1 MVAFVDSAVWIGSR
15 FDEDPNHKAA
25 RGLLSGRRDLC
36 TSNFVID
43 EVVSFFMG
51 SRRHGL
57 PRLERK
63 KAARD
68 FLDLVQKSTDIRV
81 ITITGDHFA
90 SAKAESENRPFGLTI
105 TDWTTVIVMK
115 ELGIA
120 ELLTFDKEFRKLKRI
135 PGYEFLQVRSRR

>member
-1 MVAFVDSAVWIGSR
+1 MVAFVDSAVWIGSI
-15 FDEDPNHKAA
+15 FDEDPSHKAA
-25 RGLLSGRRDLC
+25 KGLLSGRTDLC

-63 KAARD
+63 KRAID
-68 FLDLVQKSTDIRV
+68 FLDIVQKSTDVQV
-81 ITITGDHFA
+81 ITITGDHFS
-90 SAKAESENRPFGLTI
+90 SAKLEAEKHPLGLTI
-105 TDWTTVIVMK
+105 TDWTNVIVMK

-120 ELLTFDKEFRKLKRI
+120 QLLTFDKEFRKVKRI
-135 PGYEFLQVRSRR
+135 PGYEFLQVRSKR